1 MLPNIAGVD
10 INISTTSTATQGKS
24 FKFDFATGEFE
35 LIDGKMIE
43 ITEREVLKIWIQ
55 KTIRT
60 EKNKFKVYQDV
71 NYGVSIEDLV
81 IGRAYNQQFINS
93 ELEREISEALT
104 QNKLIQSISDFSS
117 INEGKNLIV
126 SFTVNNSFRQEV
138 TI

>member
-10 INISTTSTATQGKS
+10 INISTTSTVTQGKS

-35 LIDGKMIE
+35 LVDGKMIAVTDE
-43 ITEREVLKIWIQ
+43 EALKIWID

-60 EKNKFKVYQDV
+60 EKNKFKVYENI

-117 INEGKNLIV
+117 INEGKNLII

-138 TI
+138 TL